1 MQNVIIKGIGN
12 PAVFV
17 FSFSG
22 TMAHDGLNN
31 FAGITVKV
39 GSETYTLD
47 DHVSI
52 ADKNTLELD
61 IGAVTAL
68 SVGSY
73 YPEIIGTS
81 AKYPSGFLL
90 SGAAKRILSGS
101 ISIVNQ

>member
-12 PAVFV
+12 PVVFV

-22 TMAHDGLNN
+22 AMAHNGLNN
-31 FAGITVKV
+31 FVGITVKV
-39 GSETYTLD
+39 GSETYSLGNR
-47 DHVSI
+47 VSI
-52 ADKNTLELD
+52 TDKNTLELD
-61 IGAVTAL
+61 IGAVTGL